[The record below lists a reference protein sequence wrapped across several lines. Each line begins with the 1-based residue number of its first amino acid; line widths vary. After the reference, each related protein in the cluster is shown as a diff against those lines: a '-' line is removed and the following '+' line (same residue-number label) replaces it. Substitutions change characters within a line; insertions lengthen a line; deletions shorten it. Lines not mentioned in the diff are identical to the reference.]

1 MKFSLSNLFVLLFL
15 LMMSC
20 SKSTTKA
27 LSNTGELDE
36 LIRVRYGSFVALP
49 SENLS
54 ISFKKVREGR
64 CPADVN
70 CIQAGEANASFLV
83 TKANQ
88 SESLLLT
95 AKGNCQSDT
104 GACGQEK
111 RVLNYSIKLM
121 KLDPYPGTGQQGEEF
136 YVAYLMV
143 SKKPIQSDRR

>member
-1 MKFSLSNLFVLLFL
+1 MKFSILNLFVLLFL
-15 LMMSC
+15 LFTSC
-20 SKSTTKA
+20 SKSSTKA
-27 LSNTGELDE
+27 LGNTGELDQ

-49 SENLS
+49 TENLS

-70 CIQAGEANASFLV
+70 CIQAGEANASFIV

-95 AKGNCQSDT
+95 AKGNCQSDA
-104 GACGQEK
+104 GSCGQEK

-121 KLDPYPGTGQQGEEF
+121 KLDPYPGTGEQGEEF
-136 YVAYLMV
+136 YIAYLMV
-143 SKKPIQSDRR
+143 SKHSIQSNQR